1 MNRSIRLAA
10 AFALVLILILLANLT
25 WIQAFKEDEYADNP
39 LNQRG
44 FYELKSI
51 PRGQISTGGV
61 VLASSAQDSTGFY
74 QRSYPS
80 DSPVAFA
87 PVTGYLSDQFG
98 AAGLESSY
106 NAVLNGT
113 DAALFTSRWM
123 DTLTGGETAG
133 ANLELTLDPTTQQ
146 VAHEMLS
153 GNGYEGAAV
162 ALRPSTGE
170 VLAMASSPG
179 YDPNAI
185 VDPDTAASA
194 WEEVTSTPGNPLI
207 NHATQDTL
215 PPGSIFKIIT
225 TAAGLANDYSADST
239 LTGAAEITL
248 PGTTTT
254 LTNYGGRACAGGG
267 DVTLETAFS
276 LSCNTA
282 FVQLAVDVGADA
294 LRSAADAF
302 GIGEQYDLGL
312 PMSAGSLG
320 ELPDDAA
327 LGQTAIGQRDVTM
340 SALQAAVMAATVAND
355 GRRMEPHV
363 VKRITGAD
371 LQELRATDP
380 REITQAVTPE
390 IAAQLEELML
400 ASERNTSGGRGD
412 IASKTGTAEHGD
424 EGTPPHT
431 WYVAY
436 LPDADVAVGVVV
448 KDGGGLGTGATGGQ
462 VASPVG
468 RAILDAARAAGGA
481 R

>member
-25 WIQAFKEDEYADNP
+25 WIQAFKEDEYANNP
-39 LNQRG
+39 LNRRG
-44 FYELKSI
+44 FYEMKSI

-61 VLASSAQDSTGFY
+61 VLASSEQDANGFY

-80 DSPVAFA
+80 DSPAAYA
-87 PVTGYLSDQFG
+87 PVTGYLSDQYG
-98 AAGLESSY
+98 ASGLESSY

-113 DAALFTSRWM
+113 DPALFTSRWL
-123 DTLTGGETAG
+123 DTLTGKESAG
-133 ANLELTLDPTTQQ
+133 ANLELTLDPAMQQ
-146 VAHEMLS
+146 VAHDMLTGS
-153 GNGYEGAAV
+153 NYEGAAV

-179 YDPNAI
+179 YDPNGI
-185 VDPDTAASA
+185 VDPATASTA
-194 WEEVTSTPGNPLI
+194 WADVTSREGNPLI

-225 TAAGLANDYSADST
+225 TSAGLNNGYSSGSL
-239 LTGAAEITL
+239 LTGAPEITL

-254 LTNYGGRACAGGG
+254 LTNYGGQACAGGG

-282 FVQLAVDVGADA
+282 FVQLAIDVGADA
-294 LRSAADAF
+294 VRSTAEAF
-302 GIGEQYDLGL
+302 GVGEQYDLGL
-312 PMSAGSLG
+312 PVSGGALG

-355 GRRMEPHV
+355 GKRMEPHV

-371 LQELRATDP
+371 LKELQTTQP
-380 REITQAVTPE
+380 REITQAVIPE

-400 ASERNTSGGRGD
+400 ASERNTAGGRAG

-436 LPDADVAVGVVV
+436 LPDSDVAVAVVV
-448 KDGGGLGTGATGGQ
+448 KNGGGMGTGATGGQ

-468 RAILDAARAAGGA
+468 RAVLDAAGGA
-481 R
+481 

>member
-1 MNRSIRLAA
+1 MNRSLRLAS
-10 AFALVLILILLANLT
+10 AFAVVLILILLANLT
-25 WIQAFKEDEYADNP
+25 WILAFKEDEYANNP

-44 FYELKSI
+44 FYEMKSI

-61 VLASSAQDSTGFY
+61 VLASSAQDADGFY

-80 DSPVAFA
+80 DSPAAFA
-87 PVTGYLSDQFG
+87 PVTGYLSDQYG
-98 AAGLESSY
+98 ASGLEASY

-113 DAALFTSRWM
+113 DPALSTARWL
-123 DTLTGGETAG
+123 DTLTGKDTVG
-133 ANLELTLDPTTQQ
+133 ANLELTLDPQTQQ
-146 VAHEMLS
+146 VAHQMLT

-185 VDPDTAASA
+185 VDPATASA
-194 WEEVTSTPGNPLI
+194 AWEDVTSRPGNPLI

-225 TAAGLANDYSADST
+225 TSAGLANDYSSGSL
-239 LTGAAEITL
+239 LTGGAEITL

-254 LTNYGGRACAGGG
+254 LTNYGGQTCAGGG
-267 DVTLETAFS
+267 EVTLETAFS

-282 FVQLAVDVGADA
+282 FVQMAIDVGADA
-294 LRSAADAF
+294 VRSAAEAF
-302 GIGEQYDLGL
+302 GVGETYDLGL

-320 ELPDDAA
+320 DLPDDAA

-355 GRRMEPHV
+355 GRRMEPYV
-363 VKRITGAD
+363 VDKITGAD
-371 LQELRATDP
+371 LRELRTTQP
-380 REITQAVTPE
+380 REITQAVSPE

-400 ASERNTSGGRGD
+400 ASERNTAGGRAG

-424 EGTPPHT
+424 ENTSPHT

-436 LPDADVAVGVVV
+436 LPDQDVAVGVVV

-468 RAILDAARAAGGA
+468 RAILDAAAAAGGA
-481 R
+481 

>member
-25 WIQAFKEDEYADNP
+25 WIQAFKEDEYANNP
-39 LNQRG
+39 LNRRG
-44 FYELKSI
+44 FYEMKSI

-61 VLASSAQDSTGFY
+61 VLASSEQDANGFY

-80 DSPVAFA
+80 DSPAAYA
-87 PVTGYLSDQFG
+87 PVTGYLSDQYG
-98 AAGLESSY
+98 ASGLESSY

-113 DAALFTSRWM
+113 DPALFTSRWL
-123 DTLTGGETAG
+123 DTLTGKESAG
-133 ANLELTLDPTTQQ
+133 ANLELTLDPAMQQ
-146 VAHEMLS
+146 VAHDMLTGS
-153 GNGYEGAAV
+153 NYEGAAV

-179 YDPNAI
+179 YDPNGI
-185 VDPDTAASA
+185 VDPATASA
-194 WEEVTSTPGNPLI
+194 AWADVTSREGNPLI

-225 TAAGLANDYSADST
+225 TSAGLNNGYSSGSL
-239 LTGAAEITL
+239 LTGAPEITL

-254 LTNYGGRACAGGG
+254 LTNYGGQACAGGG

-282 FVQLAVDVGADA
+282 FVQLAIDVGADA
-294 LRSAADAF
+294 VRSTAEAF
-302 GIGEQYDLGL
+302 GVGEQYDLGL
-312 PMSAGSLG
+312 PVSGGALG

-355 GRRMEPHV
+355 GKRMEPHV

-371 LQELRATDP
+371 LRELNVTQP
-380 REITQAVTPE
+380 REITQAVSPE
-390 IAAQLEELML
+390 IAGQLEQLML
-400 ASERNTSGGRGD
+400 ASERNTAGGRAG

-436 LPDADVAVGVVV
+436 LPDRDVAVGVVV
-448 KDGGGLGTGATGGQ
+448 KNGGGLGTGATGGQ

-468 RAILDAARAAGGA
+468 RAILDAAGGA
-481 R
+481 

>member
-25 WIQAFKEDEYADNP
+25 WIQAFKEEDYANNP
-39 LNQRG
+39 LNRRG
-44 FYELKSI
+44 FYEMKSI

-61 VLASSAQDSTGFY
+61 VLASSEQDANGFY

-80 DSPVAFA
+80 DSPAAFA
-87 PVTGYLSDQFG
+87 PVTGYLSDQYG
-98 AAGLESSY
+98 ASGLESSY

-113 DAALFTSRWM
+113 DPGLFTARWM
-123 DTLTGGETAG
+123 DTLTGKETAG
-133 ANLELTLDPTTQQ
+133 ANLELTLDPGMQQ
-146 VAHEMLS
+146 VAHDMLT
-153 GNGYEGAAV
+153 GNNYEGAAV

-179 YDPNAI
+179 YDPNGI
-185 VDPDTAASA
+185 VDPSTASA
-194 WEEVTSTPGNPLI
+194 AWADVTSRPGNPLI

-225 TAAGLANDYSADST
+225 TAAGLANDYSAGST
-239 LTGAAEITL
+239 LTGAPEITL

-254 LTNYGGRACAGGG
+254 LTNYGGQACAGGG

-282 FVQLAVDVGADA
+282 FVQLAIDVGPDA
-294 LRSAADAF
+294 VRSAADAF
-302 GIGEQYDLGL
+302 GVGEKYDLGL
-312 PMSAGSLG
+312 PVSGGSLG

-355 GRRMEPHV
+355 GKRMEPHV

-371 LQELRATDP
+371 LKELQTTQP

-400 ASERNTSGGRGD
+400 ASERNTAGGRAG
-412 IASKTGTAEHGD
+412 IASKTGTAEHGG

-436 LPDADVAVGVVV
+436 LPDQDVAVGVVV
-448 KDGGGLGTGATGGQ
+448 KNGGGLGTGATGGQ
-462 VASPVG
+462 VASPIG
-468 RAILDAARAAGGA
+468 RAILDAAGGA
-481 R
+481 